1 MILYPAIDIQG
12 GRAVRLRQGDFAQ
25 ATVFGDDP
33 VEIACRWQAEGAEV
47 LHVVDLDGARE
58 GRLVNVAIVAR
69 IAAAVTIPVEFGGGV
84 RDREALARAAA
95 AGVRWVVVGTSAVTD
110 DDLLAAAVELLGER
124 LVVGADCIGGRVA
137 THGWQE
143 ASELTATALARRLEE
158 VGARRILY
166 TDVARDGML
175 TGPNVDGLR
184 DLAAATTLEVIMSGG
199 VGTLD
204 DLRAIR
210 AGAPPNVVGTIVG
223 RALYDGRFTLAEAAA
238 ALA

>member
-1 MILYPAIDIQG
+1 VILYPAIDIQG
-12 GRAVRLRQGDFAQ
+12 GKAVRLRRGDFSR

-33 VEIACRWQAEGAEV
+33 VVVARRWADEGAEV

-58 GRLVNVAIVAR
+58 GRLVNIGIVER
-69 IAAAVTIPVEFGGGV
+69 IAAAIEVPVEFGGGV

-95 AGVRWVVVGTSAVTD
+95 SGEHWVVVGTSAVTD
-110 DDLLAAAVELLGER
+110 GDLLAAAVDLLGER
-124 LVVGADCIGGRVA
+124 LVVGADCSGGRVA

-143 ASELTATALARRLEE
+143 ASDMTAVEFARRLEE

-175 TGPNVDGLR
+175 AGPDVEGLR
-184 DLAAATTLEVIMSGG
+184 ELAVATSLEVIMSGG

-204 DLRAIR
+204 DLVAIR
-210 AGAPPNVVGTIVG
+210 AAALPNVIGTIVG